1 MLSIMNN
8 RITLTRGDDAQLVI
22 NITDSAGAVRNMFT
36 DDLLTMTVRD
46 KINGTLLFS
55 ITTNTNTLT
64 ILPTHTS
71 NIEFGSYIY
80 DVQLRTFDGKTY
92 TVITPSS
99 FILDKEVTY

>member
-1 MLSIMNN
+1 MLSTMNN

-22 NITDSAGAVRNMFT
+22 NITDSTGAVRDMFT

-46 KINGTLLFS
+46 KINGTLLFQ

-64 ILPTHTS
+64 ILPTHTKD
-71 NIEFGSYIY
+71 IEFGSYIY

-92 TVITPSS
+92 TVIIPSS